1 MVRVS
6 LAESPLGATP
16 LIRRLSTLLHGDLVG
31 FSRMME
37 AAETTTV
44 AAVKWA
50 QTQVWEPAIQ
60 RGGGR
65 LINTAGDAFLVEFE
79 STRRAVGC
87 AMEIQADLAWRQR
100 ELPAERRL
108 TFRIGVN
115 RGEVRVDDANLF
127 GTAINVAARLQS
139 LASPGTI
146 FVSAAVR
153 EDVGEPEGYSFT
165 DRGELSLKN
174 IARPVRVYEIVVDA
188 AGHVRTQVVRE
199 RWRVVGRRRN
209 GGPIDVTLDAAA
221 LATAEGI
228 IVGRVPD
235 LCHLAIDDI
244 SVSRR
249 HFRLRQMSPEML
261 AVEDLGSTNGTFVA
275 GRRLTPGQPVPIPA
289 GTTLTFGEVTVSVAR
304 VPAGGESTQW

>member
-1 MVRVS
+1 MVRLPTPV
-6 LAESPLGATP
+6 PFRVTP
-16 LIRRLSTLLHGDLVG
+16 LLRRFSTLLHGDLVG

-60 RGGGR
+60 RGSGR
-65 LINTAGDAFLVEFE
+65 LINTAGDAFLVEFDQ
-79 STRRAVGC
+79 TAMAIRC
-87 AMEIQADLAWRQR
+87 AMEIQADLAFRQR

-108 TFRIGVN
+108 TFRIGIN
-115 RGEVRVDDANLF
+115 RGEVRVDGSNIF

-153 EDVGEPEGYSFT
+153 DEMGEPEGFAFA
-165 DRGELSLKN
+165 DRGEMSLKN
-174 IARPVRVYEIVVDA
+174 IAQPVRVYEIAVDA
-188 AGHVRTQVVRE
+188 AGHVRTHVVRE

-228 IVGRVPD
+228 IVGRVPEQ
-235 LCHLAIDDI
+235 CHLTVDDI

-249 HFRLRQMSPEML
+249 HFRMRQLSREML
-261 AVEDLGSTNGTFVA
+261 SVEDLGSTNGTYIA
-275 GRRLTPGQPVPIPA
+275 GRRLTPGEPTSIAA
-289 GTTLTFGEVTVSVAR
+289 GTNISFGEVTINVAR
-304 VPAGGESTQW
+304 VPAAGESTKF

>member
-1 MVRVS
+1 
-6 LAESPLGATP
+6 

-60 RGGGR
+60 RGTGR
-65 LINTAGDAFLVEFE
+65 LINTAGDAFLVEFDA
-79 STRRAVGC
+79 TPQAIAC

-108 TFRIGVN
+108 MFRLGIN
-115 RGEVRVDDANLF
+115 RGEIRVDGTNIF
-127 GTAINVAARLQS
+127 GTAVNVAARLQS

-153 EDVGEPEGYSFT
+153 EEMGEPEGYAFT

-188 AGHVRTQVVRE
+188 AGHVRTQIVRE

-209 GGPIDVTLDAAA
+209 GGPIDVTLDPAA

-235 LCHLAIDDI
+235 QCHLTVDDI

-249 HFRLRQMSPEML
+249 HFRLRQLSPETL

-275 GRRLTPGQPVPIPA
+275 GRRLTPGQPTPIAA
-289 GTTLTFGEVTVSVAR
+289 GTNVSFGEVTVNIAR
-304 VPAGGESTQW
+304 VPAGGESTKW

>member
-1 MVRVS
+1 MTALPISASGRAV
-6 LAESPLGATP
+6 
-16 LIRRLSTLLHGDLVG
+16 IRRLSTLLHGDLVG

-50 QTQVWEPAIQ
+50 QTQVWEPAIE
-60 RGGGR
+60 RGSGR
-65 LINTAGDAFLVEFE
+65 LINTAGDAFLVEFDQ
-79 STRRAVGC
+79 TAQAIRC
-87 AMEIQADLAWRQR
+87 AMEIQADLAFRQR
-100 ELPAERRL
+100 EVPAERRL
-108 TFRIGVN
+108 TFRIGIN
-115 RGEVRVDDANLF
+115 RGEVRADGTNLF
-127 GTAINVAARLQS
+127 GTTINVAARLQA

-153 EDVGEPEGYSFT
+153 DEMGDPEGFSFT
-165 DRGELSLKN
+165 DRGEMSLKN

-188 AGHVRTQVVRE
+188 AGQVRTQLVRE
-199 RWRVVGRRRN
+199 RWRIVGRRRN

-235 LCHLAIDDI
+235 QCHLTIDDI

-249 HFRLRQMSPEML
+249 HFRLRQLSGEML
-261 AVEDLGSTNGTFVA
+261 SVEDLGSTNGTYIA

-289 GTTLTFGEVTVSVAR
+289 GTSISFGEVSINVAR
-304 VPAGGESTQW
+304 VPLGGESTKF

>member
-1 MVRVS
+1 
-6 LAESPLGATP
+6 LN
-16 LIRRLSTLLHGDLVG
+16 RRLSTLLHGDLVG

-60 RGGGR
+60 RGSGR

-79 STRRAVGC
+79 QTPLAIRC
-87 AMEIQADLAWRQR
+87 AMEIQTDLAFRQR
-100 ELPAERRL
+100 ELPPERRL
-108 TFRIGVN
+108 TFRIGIN
-115 RGEVRVDDANLF
+115 RGEVRVDGNNIF
-127 GTAINVAARLQS
+127 GTAINVAARLQA

-146 FVSAAVR
+146 FISAAVR
-153 EDVGEPEGYSFT
+153 DELGEPEGFAFA
-165 DRGELSLKN
+165 DRGEMSLKN
-174 IARPVRVYEIVVDA
+174 IARPVRVYEIAVDV
-188 AGHVRTQVVRE
+188 AGQVRTHIVRE

-228 IVGRVPD
+228 IVGRVPEQ
-235 LCHLAIDDI
+235 CHLTIDDI

-249 HFRLRQMSPEML
+249 HFRLRQLSNEML
-261 AVEDLGSTNGTFVA
+261 SVEDLGSTNGTFIA
-275 GRRLTPGQPVPIPA
+275 GRRLTAGQPTPIAA
-289 GTTLTFGEVTVSVAR
+289 GTSVSFGEVTINVSR
-304 VPAGGESTQW
+304 VPAAGESTKF

>member
-1 MVRVS
+1 M
-6 LAESPLGATP
+6 
-16 LIRRLSTLLHGDLVG
+16 IRRLSTLLHGDLVG

-50 QTQVWEPAIQ
+50 QTQVWEPAIE
-60 RGGGR
+60 RGSGR
-65 LINTAGDAFLVEFE
+65 LVNTAGDAFLVEFD
-79 STRRAVGC
+79 TTPQAIRC

-100 ELPAERRL
+100 EVPAERRL
-108 TFRIGVN
+108 TFRIGIN
-115 RGEVRVDDANLF
+115 RGEVRVDGTNIF
-127 GTAINVAARLQS
+127 GTAVNVAARLQS

-146 FVSAAVR
+146 FVSAVVR
-153 EDVGEPEGYSFT
+153 EEMGEPLGFTFT

-188 AGHVRTQVVRE
+188 AGHVRTQIVRE

-228 IVGRVPD
+228 IVGRVPEQ
-235 LCHLAIDDI
+235 CHLTIDDI

-249 HFRLRQMSPEML
+249 HFRLRQLSGETL
-261 AVEDLGSTNGTFVA
+261 SVEDLGSTNGTIIA
-275 GRRLTPGQPVPIPA
+275 GRRLTPGQPVPITA
-289 GTTLTFGEVTVSVAR
+289 GTSVTFGDVTVNIAR
-304 VPAGGESTQW
+304 VPAGGESTRW

>member
-1 MVRVS
+1 M
-6 LAESPLGATP
+6 
-16 LIRRLSTLLHGDLVG
+16 IRRLSTLLHGDLVG

-60 RGGGR
+60 RGSGR
-65 LINTAGDAFLVEFE
+65 LINTAGDAFLVEFDA
-79 STRRAVGC
+79 TPQAIHC
-87 AMEIQADLAWRQR
+87 ALEIQADLAWRQR
-100 ELPAERRL
+100 EVPVERRL
-108 TFRIGVN
+108 TFRMGIN
-115 RGEVRVDDANLF
+115 RGEVRVDGTNIF
-127 GTAINVAARLQS
+127 GTAVNVAARLQS

-153 EDVGEPEGYSFT
+153 EEMGEPTGFVFT

-188 AGHVRTQVVRE
+188 AGQVRTQLVRE

-228 IVGRVPD
+228 IVGRVPEH
-235 LCHLAIDDI
+235 CHLTIDDI

-249 HFRLRQMSPEML
+249 HLRLRQVSPEAL
-261 AVEDLGSTNGTFVA
+261 SVEDLGSTNGTFVA
-275 GRRLTPGQPVPIPA
+275 GRRLTPGQPTPITT
-289 GTTLTFGEVTVSVAR
+289 GTSVTFGEVTVSIAR
-304 VPAGGESTQW
+304 VPAGGESTKF

>member
-1 MVRVS
+1 M
-6 LAESPLGATP
+6 
-16 LIRRLSTLLHGDLVG
+16 IRRLSTLLHGDLVG

-50 QTQVWEPAIQ
+50 QTQVWEPAIE
-60 RGGGR
+60 RGSGR
-65 LINTAGDAFLVEFE
+65 LVNTAGDAFLVEFD
-79 STRRAVGC
+79 TTPQAIRC

-100 ELPAERRL
+100 EVPAERRL
-108 TFRIGVN
+108 TFRIGIN
-115 RGEVRVDDANLF
+115 RGEVRVDGTNIF
-127 GTAINVAARLQS
+127 GTAVNVAARLQS

-146 FVSAAVR
+146 FVSAVVR
-153 EDVGEPEGYSFT
+153 QEMGEPLGFTFT

-188 AGHVRTQVVRE
+188 AGHVRTQIVRE

-228 IVGRVPD
+228 IVGRVPEQ
-235 LCHLAIDDI
+235 CHLTIDDI

-249 HFRLRQMSPEML
+249 HFRLRQLSGETL
-261 AVEDLGSTNGTFVA
+261 SVEDLGSTNGTIIA
-275 GRRLTPGQPVPIPA
+275 GRRLTPGQPVPITA
-289 GTTLTFGEVTVSVAR
+289 GTSVTFGDVTVNIAR
-304 VPAGGESTQW
+304 VPAGGESTRW

>member
-1 MVRVS
+1 
-6 LAESPLGATP
+6 
-16 LIRRLSTLLHGDLVG
+16 LSTLLHGDLVG

-50 QTQVWEPAIQ
+50 QSQVWEPAIQ

-65 LINTAGDAFLVEFE
+65 LINTAGDAFLVEFGA
-79 STRRAVGC
+79 TRYAVGC
-87 AMEIQADLAWRQR
+87 AMEIQADLARRQR
-100 ELPAERRL
+100 ELPAARRL
-108 TFRIGVN
+108 TFRIGIN
-115 RGEVRVDDANLF
+115 RGEVRVDGANIF
-127 GTAINVAARLQS
+127 GTAINVAARLQA

-153 EDVGEPEGYSFT
+153 EEMGEPEGFAFA
-165 DRGELSLKN
+165 DRGEMSLKN

-188 AGHVRTQVVRE
+188 ADHVRTNIVRE

-228 IVGRVPD
+228 IVGRVPEQ
-235 LCHLAIDDI
+235 CHLTIDDI

-249 HFRLRQMSPEML
+249 HFRLRQLSPEML
-261 AVEDLGSTNGTFVA
+261 AVEDLGSTNGTFIG
-275 GRRLTPGQPVPIPA
+275 GRRLTPGQPIPIPA
-289 GTTLTFGEVTVSVAR
+289 GTAVTFGEVMVNIAR
-304 VPAGGESTQW
+304 VPAGGDSTQW

>member
-1 MVRVS
+1 
-6 LAESPLGATP
+6 

-37 AAETTTV
+37 QAETTTV

-50 QTQVWEPAIQ
+50 QTTVWEPSIQ
-60 RGGGR
+60 RCTGR
-65 LINTAGDAFLVEFE
+65 LINTAGDAFLVEFDTTE
-79 STRRAVGC
+79 QAVRC
-87 AMEIQADLAWRQR
+87 ALEIQADLAWRQR
-100 ELPAERRL
+100 DLPAERRL
-108 TFRIGVN
+108 LFRIGIN
-115 RGEVRVDDANLF
+115 RGEIRVDGTNIF
-127 GTAINVAARLQS
+127 GTAVNVAARLQS

-153 EDVGEPEGYSFT
+153 EEIAEPTGFAFT

-174 IARPVRVYEIVVDA
+174 IARPVRVYEIKIDA
-188 AGHVRTQVVRE
+188 AGQVRTQMVGE

-228 IVGRVPD
+228 IVGRVPEQ
-235 LCHLAIDDI
+235 CHLTIDDI

-249 HFRLRQMSPEML
+249 HLRLRQVSPETL
-261 AVEDLGSTNGTFVA
+261 SVEDLGSTNGTFVA
-275 GRRLTPGQPVPIPA
+275 GRRLTPGQPATIAA
-289 GTTLTFGEVTVSVAR
+289 GAHVIFGDVTLSIAR
-304 VPAGGESTQW
+304 VPVGGESTKW

>member
-1 MVRVS
+1 MFTHYR
-6 LAESPLGATP
+6 AGHPL

-50 QTQVWEPAIQ
+50 QTQVWEPAIE
-60 RGGGR
+60 RGSGR
-65 LINTAGDAFLVEFE
+65 LINTAGDAFLVEFD
-79 STRRAVGC
+79 TTPQAIRC
-87 AMEIQADLAWRQR
+87 AMEIQADLAFRQR
-100 ELPAERRL
+100 EIPEERRL

-115 RGEVRVDDANLF
+115 RGEVRVDGTNIF
-127 GTAINVAARLQS
+127 GTAVNVAARLQS

-153 EDVGEPEGYSFT
+153 DEMGEPVGFRFT

-174 IARPVRVYEIVVDA
+174 IARPVRVYEITVDA
-188 AGHVRTQVVRE
+188 AGHVRTQIVRD

-209 GGPIDVTLDAAA
+209 GGPIDVTLDVAA

-235 LCHLAIDDI
+235 QCHLTIDDI

-249 HFRLRQMSPEML
+249 HFRLRQVSAEML
-261 AVEDLGSTNGTFVA
+261 SVEDLGSTNGTFVA
-275 GRRLTPGQPVPIPA
+275 GRRLTPGQPESIAA
-289 GTTLTFGEVTVSVAR
+289 GAYVVFGEVTVSISR
-304 VPAGGESTQW
+304 VPAGGESTKW